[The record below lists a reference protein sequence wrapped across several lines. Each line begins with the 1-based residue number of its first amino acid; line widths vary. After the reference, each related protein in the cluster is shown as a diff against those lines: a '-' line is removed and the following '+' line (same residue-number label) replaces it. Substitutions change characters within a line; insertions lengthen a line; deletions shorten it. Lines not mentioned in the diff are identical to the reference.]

1 MKTLP
6 STSFQTNL
14 DKEYAFATQSQE
26 PFHLDN
32 PNSGFNDGD
41 DEKIMSKSK
50 GKNITENFID
60 IKNCA
65 SSSSMKNNEFGGNN
79 IIEKVKHL
87 DEHDEHDDLDC
98 LENLENSLGQE
109 NTTSNATNLFI
120 AEKDVSI
127 SDDPV
132 QIDEDIT
139 CSNINNATAM
149 KNNGDF
155 SKNIIED
162 TKEDIIITNCQKTDP
177 DFATNNI
184 NHGELKNYEKSV
196 I

>member
-32 PNSGFNDGD
+32 PNSGFNGD
-41 DEKIMSKSK
+41 DEKIMSKNK

-79 IIEKVKHL
+79 ITEKVKHL
-87 DEHDEHDDLDC
+87 DEDDDLDC
-98 LENLENSLGQE
+98 LENLENSLGQK

-120 AEKDVSI
+120 AEKNVSI

-132 QIDEDIT
+132 QIDEDIAS
-139 CSNINNATAM
+139 SNVIKATAM

-162 TKEDIIITNCQKTDP
+162 TKEDIFITSCQKTDP
-177 DFATNNI
+177 DFASNNI

-196 I
+196 NWKG

>member
-32 PNSGFNDGD
+32 PNSGFNDD
-41 DEKIMSKSK
+41 DEKIMSKNK

-87 DEHDEHDDLDC
+87 DEHDDLDC
-98 LENLENSLGQE
+98 LENSLGQK

-132 QIDEDIT
+132 QIDEDIAS
-139 CSNINNATAM
+139 SNVIKATAM

-184 NHGELKNYEKSV
+184 NHGELKNYEKV
-196 I
+196 

>member
-14 DKEYAFATQSQE
+14 DKEHAFATQSQE

-32 PNSGFNDGD
+32 LNSGFD
-41 DEKIMSKSK
+41 DDVEKMT
-50 GKNITENFID
+50 KNITENLID
-60 IKNCA
+60 IKNCT
-65 SSSSMKNNEFGGNN
+65 SSSKNNEFGGN
-79 IIEKVKHL
+79 ITEKVKHL
-87 DEHDEHDDLDC
+87 DEDDEHDDLDYYK
-98 LENLENSLGQE
+98 NTFQNENSLGQK
-109 NTTSNATNLFI
+109 NATSNATNLFI
-120 AEKDVSI
+120 VKKDVPI

-132 QIDEDIT
+132 QIDEDIAS
-139 CSNINNATAM
+139 SNINNTTAM

-184 NHGELKNYEKSV
+184 NHGELQ
-196 I
+196 